1 MTMRNRSQAGREVHP
16 SNGGGGATA
25 CQDGRGFL
33 LATRSQRLKR
43 QMPQSRRHLRV
54 VGAEPA
60 GRSCRTTGCAL
71 ARATVLGFCPF
82 CQGVYDAAQELHR
95 RRLEWCWARIEDAWR
110 PLIGGLTSERREQL
124 QAHLAAHAAQ
134 PGGLSMRAIE
144 DFLAEL
150 HDRAISEKGA

>member
-1 MTMRNRSQAGREVHP
+1 MTP
-16 SNGGGGATA
+16 
-25 CQDGRGFL
+25 
-33 LATRSQRLKR
+33 
-43 QMPQSRRHLRV
+43 SRRHLRV

-60 GRSCRTTGCAL
+60 RRSCRTTGCAL
-71 ARATVLGFCPF
+71 AGATVLGFCPF
-82 CQGVYDAAQELHR
+82 CQRVYDAAQELHR

-150 HDRAISEKGA
+150 HDRAVTEQGA

>member
-1 MTMRNRSQAGREVHP
+1 MRNRSHAASEVRPSDGGR
-16 SNGGGGATA
+16 GAA
-25 CQDGRGFL
+25 AAQDGRGFL
-33 LATRSQRLKR
+33 LATRSQRLNP
-43 QMPQSRRHLRV
+43 QMPPSRRHLRV
-54 VGAEPA
+54 VSAEPA
-60 GRSCRTTGCAL
+60 SRSCRTSGCAL

-95 RRLEWCWARIEDAWR
+95 RRVEWCWARIEDAWR
-110 PLIGGLTSERREQL
+110 PLIGGLTSERRERL

-150 HDRAISEKGA
+150 HDSAVTEKGA